1 LVLDENLAQ
10 SDEIFPVALSQ
21 QMPLGTPVEDSVSR
35 LHRAYK
41 KLPQID
47 NNASVMS
54 SSSGAPVMGVSEIH
68 RLMKHLP
75 IAIAMLFKEL
85 HLSWSLD
92 VPRTLDDQATVAES
106 PTSSKVFISYY
117 HEDVQQAERVCAAV
131 QDAGF
136 ETWMDK
142 SDLPAGDWDDN
153 LEKNGLR
160 QSRAMIVIASPEAME
175 SKEVHDE
182 WHYAREHPCWLP
194 GTSVQVFRR
203 NHATPPSGRHDVT
216 RPARGC

>member
-1 LVLDENLAQ
+1 LSE
-10 SDEIFPVALSQ
+10 SPV
-21 QMPLGTPVEDSVSR
+21 
-35 LHRAYK
+35 
-41 KLPQID
+41 D

-75 IAIAMLFKEL
+75 VAIAMLFKEL
-85 HLSWSLD
+85 HLSWGLD

-106 PTSSKVFISYY
+106 PTGSKVFISYY

-182 WHYAREHPCWLP
+182 WHYAREHRLMLIPFIIRECKLRYRIDRQQHIDATNDFD
-194 GTSVQVFRR
+194 GGLQDLVKLLRR
-203 NHATPPSGRHDVT
+203 SSQAW
-216 RPARGC
+216 